1 MREHIVFVEQE
12 FVPVVALEKL
22 LQARIGWVNSV
33 VTPFARASRQASLN
47 SEQVVRLHRSFKP
60 KPSEEE
66 WLGGLT
72 SAA

>member
-1 MREHIVFVEQE
+1 MREHIIFGEQE
-12 FVPVVALEKL
+12 SVPVVTLEKL

-66 WLGGLT
+66 CLGGLT